1 MLQDDIRLYL
11 EMVEYSTRF
20 GNTSLAHEEMKRVS
34 KKIKEQILAA
44 HLEKYKIYFCKS
56 DNKYHSKL
64 PDPAKQDKRKSV
76 AHKSKEELETIIV
89 DFYLKQYQEKDKP
102 DIQEITL
109 ESQYP
114 LWMKYKTME
123 TGNSNYMKRI
133 DDDWKRYY
141 LNDPII
147 KKSLLS
153 MRTIDLKEWAQ
164 KKIVSCNLTKKQ
176 YINMSI
182 IIRQVYDY
190 LVEQEILKENP
201 YRQFKINK
209 KLYACPTKKKPATEV
224 FNEEEEKLAKEYL
237 FNAYLTNPELT
248 TPLAILLNFYLGLR
262 AGELVALKNGD
273 ISPDGKYIHIQWMQ
287 IREFTQNK
295 DGKWLQKYVIVHHT
309 KTDAGDREL
318 YLVPDARKII
328 ALVQQANKKAGLPC
342 GDDDLLFYNRDGNA
356 LRPWTLEKVY
366 RQTCEK
372 LGIVRKS
379 NHKVRKTCLTKLGDN
394 PNINLKDAMQFA
406 GHKDVQVFIENYCFS
421 RYSKEK
427 TEAELEK
434 TLCG

>member
-1 MLQDDIRLYL
+1 MYWQMAEYYAKLDD
-11 EMVEYSTRF
+11 
-20 GNTSLAHEEMKRVS
+20 TSLASEEMQRIS
-34 KKIKEQILAA
+34 KKIKEKILAA
-44 HLEKYKIYFCKS
+44 HLEKYKIYFCES
-56 DNKYHSKL
+56 DNRYHSQI
-64 PDPAKQDKRKSV
+64 PDATKTK
-76 AHKSKEELETIIV
+76 KSKSIARKTREELENFIV
-89 DFYLKQYQEKDKP
+89 DFYLDKFQITDKLEAP
-102 DIQEITL
+102 EITL

-114 LWMKYKTME
+114 LWIKHKAME

-147 KKSLLS
+147 KKPLLS

-164 KKIVSCNLTKKQ
+164 KKIASCNLTKKQ

-190 LVEQEILKENP
+190 LVEQEILKVNP

-209 KLYACPTKKKPATEV
+209 KLYACPPKKKPATEV

-237 FNAYLTNPELT
+237 FDAYRTNPELT

-262 AGELVALKNGD
+262 AGELIAIKNGD
-273 ISPDGKYIHIQWMQ
+273 ISDDGKYIHIQWMQ
-287 IREFTQNK
+287 IREFSQNK
-295 DGKWLQKYVIVHHT
+295 DGRWLQKYVIVHHT
-309 KTDAGDREL
+309 KTEAGDREL
-318 YLVPDARKII
+318 YLVPEARKII
-328 ALVQQANKKAGLPC
+328 ALVQQANKNAGLPC